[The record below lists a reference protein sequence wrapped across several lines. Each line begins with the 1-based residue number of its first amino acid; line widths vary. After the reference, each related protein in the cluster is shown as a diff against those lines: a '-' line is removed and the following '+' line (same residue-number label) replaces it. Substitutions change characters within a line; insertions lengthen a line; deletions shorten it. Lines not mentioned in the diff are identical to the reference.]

1 VLHSATTDQALS
13 CADLEQELQ
22 AFSYTVSH
30 DLSACFRHV
39 SEFSRLL
46 LAEMEISGTVRE
58 RSHAEYVRATAVK
71 CQLMLDQLLTYSR
84 VQQKPLQPANH
95 DATQSLTLAIERA
108 PGLRPRDA
116 NVSIEPLGEVYADA
130 KLLVMAFEHLID
142 NAIKFRRSGA
152 RPQIAVQPAHDEQA
166 WRVRITDNGLGIDI
180 ANREKAFQMF
190 NRLNGEGAFA
200 GVGAGL
206 AICRRIARR
215 HGGDVRFLDCADGA
229 CVELSLPYVTDIE
242 SKSRLARLH

>member
-1 VLHSATTDQALS
+1 MLHSASARQQLN
-13 CADLEQELQ
+13 CADLELELQ

-46 LAEMEISGTVRE
+46 LAEMEISGSTRE
-58 RSHAEYVRATAVK
+58 RSHAQYVRATAVK

-84 VQQKPLQPANH
+84 VQQNLLNPAMH
-95 DATQSLTLAIERA
+95 DATQSLTRAIACVHE
-108 PGLRPRDA
+108 LRTSGA
-116 NVSIEPLGEVYADA
+116 EVAIEPLGEVYADP
-130 KLLVMAFEHLID
+130 KLLALALEHLID
-142 NAIKFRRSGA
+142 NALKFRRMGA
-152 RPQIAVQPAHDEQA
+152 RPQISVRPAHDEQA
-166 WRVRITDNGLGIDI
+166 WRVQVIDNGLGIDV
-180 ANREKAFQMF
+180 AHREKVFQMF
-190 NRLNGEGAFA
+190 NRLNSEGAFA

-229 CVELSLPYVTDIE
+229 CVELSLPHVPAVSGEY
-242 SKSRLARLH
+242 SLSRTH